1 MRKIGAVARKE
12 LKQIRRDPLSLV
24 ILIGL
29 PALMLVL
36 FGYAIDFDVE
46 HVRLAVVNRDPGA
59 ASRELLRALEATGK
73 FDLAAFP
80 SPGGTAGGGTAGG
93 ADLERLLERRRAQAV
108 LIVPED
114 FSRRL
119 AAGRN
124 ANVQLL
130 LDGTD
135 STTATTILGYA
146 RAVVAEAGGR
156 LGAEAIG
163 RAAATAAID
172 FRPRVWY
179 NPELESSHFLV
190 PGLIGF
196 IMMLTAVLSTALS
209 VVREKERGTLEQL
222 RVAPIGT
229 PELLLGKTLPYL
241 GTTLLAVVLILAGAR
256 VLFGLEV
263 RGSYLDLLVATLLFL
278 LGALGWGLFVSTVA
292 DNQATAF
299 QIGIFSALL
308 PTMIL
313 SGFIF
318 PIRNMPLVLQLLS
331 YLVPARYYLV
341 VLRGVVLKGAGLGP
355 YWDQMAAMA
364 IYAAVVLGL
373 AAARFARRSA

>member
-1 MRKIGAVARKE
+1 MRKIGAVAWKE
-12 LKQIRRDPLSLV
+12 LKQIRRDPLSLIV
-24 ILIGL
+24 LIGL
-29 PALMLVL
+29 PSLMLVL

-46 HVRLAVVNRDPGA
+46 HVQLAVVNRDPGA
-59 ASRELLRALEATGK
+59 ASRELLRAFQGTGK
-73 FDLAAFP
+73 FDLVAFLP
-80 SPGGTAGGGTAGG
+80 PG
-93 ADLERLLERRRAQAV
+93 ADPEWWLERRRAQAV
-108 LIVPED
+108 LILPED
-114 FSRRL
+114 LSREL
-119 AAGRN
+119 AAGRT
-124 ANVQLL
+124 ARVQLL

-135 STTATTILGYA
+135 STAATTILGYA
-146 RAVVAEAGGR
+146 QAVVAAAGARLATEA
-156 LGAEAIG
+156 LGL
-163 RAAATAAID
+163 AAAPAAID
-172 FRPRVWY
+172 YRPRVWY

-229 PELLLGKTLPYL
+229 FELLLGKTLPYL

-263 RGSYLDLLVATLLFL
+263 RGSYLDLFLATLVFLF
-278 LGALGWGLFVSTVA
+278 GALGWGLFVSTIA

-313 SGFIF
+313 SGFVF

-331 YLVPARYYLV
+331 HLVPARYYLV
-341 VLRGVVLKGAGLGP
+341 VLRGVVLKGADLAP

-364 IYAAVVLGL
+364 IYAVAVLSL
-373 AAARFARRSA
+373 AAARFARGTA